1 MYPCVISSLM
11 AARIPRGPPGG
22 HHRELCRMREPAPE
36 DPAGQRK
43 SSSRSVEV
51 GPKENYFAFVDGE
64 HPGALLG
71 RHFGIGP
78 EHGYTTLV
86 RLRIT
91 TERPGRGGRPAWM
104 PGQARP
110 QPVVF

>member
-1 MYPCVISSLM
+1 
-11 AARIPRGPPGG
+11 
-22 HHRELCRMREPAPE
+22 MREPAPE

-64 HPGALLG
+64 HPGALLR

-78 EHGYTTLV
+78 EHGYTTLG

-91 TERPGRGGRPAWM
+91 TERLEESRPPAGGA
-104 PGQARP
+104 
-110 QPVVF
+110 